1 VRGFTVIS
9 YLVVVFFNTAGLLQS
24 QVTEKAR
31 LSESPDKKWSVQIA
45 DDGVRVADTSGL
57 KNPVSVPVL
66 TPVLEITWLQD
77 SSGFVVV
84 EHIAHGSQLAL
95 ISRDA
100 GGWKRAEV
108 APVEES
114 VVYSVVSYKI
124 GKALIEVEYK
134 VTPRSANGKYGQ
146 GWRTRISFDSKKRC
160 FIK

>member
-1 VRGFTVIS
+1 MRGFMVIA
-9 YLVVVFFNTAGLLQS
+9 YLVVVFFNTEGLLQS
-24 QVTEKAR
+24 QATEKAR
-31 LSESPDKKWSVQIA
+31 VSESPDKKWSVQIA
-45 DDGVRVADTSGL
+45 DDEVRVADTSGL
-57 KNPVSVPVL
+57 EGPASVPVL
-66 TPVLEITWLQD
+66 TPILEIAWLQD

-124 GKALIEVEYK
+124 GKSVHSHPTAEAKK
-134 VTPRSANGKYGQ
+134 VSRYV
-146 GWRTRISFDSKKRC
+146 
-160 FIK
+160 